1 MLAIAACGRSPDVIV
16 VGSKNF
22 TEQRILGELL
32 AQTVESVGL
41 KVERKLDLGGTFVCN
56 AAIRAGQIDMYVE
69 YTGTALTAIL
79 KEPPTRDRG
88 EVRRRVREAYG
99 KDGLVWM
106 DPLGFDNT
114 FALVV
119 RGDDAQRL
127 GLRAISDAVSHAR
140 TWKAGFGYEF
150 KERADG
156 YPGLAKTYALDFA
169 EVRIMDLGLIYR
181 ALVDR
186 QVDIV
191 AGNATDGQIESLKLV
206 MLEDDR
212 GYFPPYEA
220 AAVVRQAVLE
230 RESRLADAL
239 RALGGRLSV
248 PEIRRMNLAV
258 DGSHRPVRDV
268 VRDALTRLHSEPRAC
283 GGAAACR
290 GGSRS
295 PT

>member
-1 MLAIAACGRSPDVIV
+1 MGAAALRLLLLIVVVFACGRREDVIV

-41 KVERKLDLGGTFVCN
+41 RVERKFDLGGTFVCD
-56 AAIRAGQIDMYVE
+56 AAIRAGQIDVYVE

-79 KEPPTRDRG
+79 KEPPMRDR
-88 EVRRRVREAYG
+88 EAVLRRVREAYAEG
-99 KDGLVWM
+99 GLVVM

-119 RGDDAQRL
+119 RGQDAERL
-127 GLRAISDAVSHAR
+127 ALRTISDAVPQAPSW
-140 TWKAGFGYEF
+140 TAGFGYEF

-156 YPGLAKTYALDFA
+156 FPGLAKTYGLEFG
-169 EVRIMDLGLIYR
+169 ETRIMDLGLIYR

-191 AGNATDGQIESLKLV
+191 AGNATDGQIEKLRLV
-206 MLEDDR
+206 ILEDDR

-220 AAVVRQAVLE
+220 VPVLRGAVTE
-230 RESRLADAL
+230 RHPPIAEAIRRLAGTMSAD
-239 RALGGRLSV
+239 RMRRL
-248 PEIRRMNLAV
+248 NLAV
-258 DGSHRPVRDV
+258 DGEHRDV
-268 VRDALTRLHSEPRAC
+268 REVVKETPRTRSE
-283 GGAAACR
+283 
-290 GGSRS
+290 
-295 PT
+295 